1 MDTKDKLLRLQLA
14 RTGTFGMDGA
24 EIAEQD
30 LQDVLDTFDGHA
42 PVSLG
47 HYGPKQDWWPSY
59 GNVVALRMIDGEDG
73 GKILEG
79 DVEVNPLLAEAIDE
93 KFYTSWSVSIPARA
107 EDGKRYLHH
116 LAFLGAVPPK
126 IRDLQIVQMTGAKP
140 ENAID
145 ATGEGTDFADMAVY
159 TIKDFKQE
167 TRRPGHP
174 GNRGND
180 DFADSSPAAAKAR
193 KVYSKTQREKI
204 HATLDT
210 MLPAARRELLD
221 EFADLA
227 IGHDYDFA
235 DEERR
240 GLMDILIDICRSM
253 QRPRP
258 STGRTDFSDNPVSRE
273 NVDRASMAMNF

>member
-1 MDTKDKLLRLQLA
+1 MQDKSKLLRLQLA
-14 RTGTFGMDGA
+14 RTGSFGMDGA
-24 EIAEQD
+24 EITEEN
-30 LQDVLDTFDGHA
+30 LKDVVDTFDGHA

-47 HYGPKQDWWPSY
+47 HYSPKQDWWPSY
-59 GNVVALRMIDGEDG
+59 GNVVAVSLIDGEDG

-79 DVEVNPLLAEAIDE
+79 DVEVNPLLAEALDE

-145 ATGEGTDFADMAVY
+145 ATGEGTDFADYAYFSV
-159 TIKDFKQE
+159 KDFSPKPKKTGE
-167 TRRPGHP
+167 
-174 GNRGND
+174 
-180 DFADSSPAAAKAR
+180 DFADNAVARAKKVYARAR
-193 KVYSKTQREKI
+193 KEKL
-204 HATLDT
+204 HAALDSVV
-210 MLPAARRELLD
+210 PADGKDLID

-235 DEERR
+235 DEEGRR
-240 GLMDILIDICRSM
+240 GLIDILIDICKSM

-258 STGRTDFSDNPVSRE
+258 ATGRYSFSDNPAPE
-273 NVDRASMAMNF
+273 DEKVDRAKMAMMF